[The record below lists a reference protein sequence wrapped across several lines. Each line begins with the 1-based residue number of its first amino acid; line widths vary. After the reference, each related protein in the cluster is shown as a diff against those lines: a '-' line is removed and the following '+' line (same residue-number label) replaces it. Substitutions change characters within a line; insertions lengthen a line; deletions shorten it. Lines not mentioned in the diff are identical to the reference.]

1 MIFRSRMNNS
11 NPTIIVEFKYDKSAE
26 GTIEQIKEKQYTDY
40 LKNYFGE
47 NLLVGINYD
56 KSDKRHACK
65 IEKII
70 K

>member
-1 MIFRSRMNNS
+1 MNTSNS
-11 NPTIIVEFKYDKSAE
+11 AIIVVLKYDKSAE
-26 GTIEQIKEKQYTDY
+26 GTIEQIYEKQYTEC

-47 NLLVGINYD
+47 ILLVGINYD
-56 KSDKRHACK
+56 KSDKRHTCK